1 MARPASEE
9 TNKPFKGF
17 SRDEL
22 IADLIAE
29 LNEAAPHDD
38 EFAAI
43 DFAKQ
48 AGTTVKKANYQLEC
62 LLTAGR
68 LQRRKGV
75 VGGRSVWLYSAAN
88 K

>member
-1 MARPASEE
+1 VTA
-9 TNKPFKGF
+9 
-17 SRDEL
+17 
-22 IADLIAE
+22 ADLIAQLISE
-29 LNEAAPHDD
+29 MEAGQPRPD

-48 AGTTVKKANYQLEC
+48 ANTTVKKANYQLEC

-88 K
+88 HQTGI

>member
-1 MARPASEE
+1 MNVTA
-9 TNKPFKGF
+9 
-17 SRDEL
+17 
-22 IADLIAE
+22 ADLIAQLVAE
-29 LNEAAPHDD
+29 LEAEQPRPG
-38 EFAAI
+38 EFAAV

-48 AGTTVKKANYQLEC
+48 SGMTVKKANYQLEC